1 MNQPMMLKE
10 IANYIDGK
18 LVNYSENLR
27 VDNISFSSNN
37 IGDNTLFIAIKGYSV
52 DGHKYI
58 DDAFKN
64 GAICVICEDDSYLL
78 GRIGIVVK
86 DSRYAL
92 SKLAS
97 IYYMNPSSKMFLEGV
112 TGTNG
117 KTTTDWILYNLY
129 SILGE
134 KSLRLGTLGAFS
146 QDVID
151 KEFATGMPDPLTIQG
166 ILADFVQKGGEYAVL
181 EYTSQGGTQYRGDFL
196 EYDSGIFTN
205 LTQDHLD
212 YHKTME
218 DYFLAKKRFFELLVE
233 SPKSDKNA
241 IINIDCPYG
250 KRLYD
255 YLKDKDLTLFGYGF
269 NENAEIYIKEFEQN
283 IKGSKLTL
291 QFFGMD
297 YVIESNFIGEFNAH
311 NIAAAFGAFVARTKD
326 PQKFVELFDLVPPV
340 PGRLEPVKNDKHL
353 GIYIDYAHTD
363 DALKNV
369 LETLRKIVKPEA
381 SLWCVF
387 GCGGDRDRTKRPKM
401 ARVVC
406 ELADKV
412 VMTMDNPRTEDPNQ
426 ILSDMLEGCEEP
438 DIIELD
444 RKIAIYEVLHQAK
457 DGDVVLVAGKGH
469 ENYQII
475 GTEKIHYSDK
485 EAVEEILASL

>member
-1 MNQPMMLKE
+1 MSEPMMIKD
-10 IANYIDGK
+10 IAQAVGGR
-18 LVNYSENLR
+18 LVNFSENLR
-27 VDNISFSSNN
+27 VDSISFSSAQ
-37 IGDNTLFIAIKGYSV
+37 ISDGTLFVAIKGYSV

-58 DDAFKN
+58 DDAFKK
-64 GAICVICEDDSYLL
+64 GAIAVICEDESYLL
-78 GRIGIVVK
+78 GRVGIVVEN
-86 DSRYAL
+86 SRYAL
-92 SKLAS
+92 SKLAN
-97 IYYMNPSSKMFLEGV
+97 IYYLNPSSKIFLEGV

-117 KTTTDWILYNLY
+117 KTTTNWILFNLY
-129 SILGE
+129 AFLYE
-134 KSLRLGTLGAFS
+134 KTLRLGTLGAYS
-146 QDVID
+146 EGIID
-151 KEFATGMPDPLTIQG
+151 KEFSTGMPDPLTIQG
-166 ILADFVQKGGEYAVL
+166 ILETFVNAGGDYAVL

-196 EYDSGIFTN
+196 EYDSAIFTN

-218 DYFLAKKRFFELLVE
+218 EYFLAKKRFFDLLLE
-233 SPKSDKNA
+233 SPKTDKNA

-250 KRLYD
+250 RRLYD
-255 YLKDKDLTLFGYGF
+255 YLKGKDLTLYSYGSDST
-269 NENAEIYIKEFEQN
+269 ADVYIKNFEQS
-283 IKGSKLTL
+283 IKGSKLIL
-291 QFFGMD
+291 QFFGVD

-311 NIAAAFGAFVARTKD
+311 NIAAAFGAFAARTKD
-326 PQKFVELFDLVPPV
+326 PQKFVELFSEVPPV
-340 PGRLEPVKNDKHL
+340 PGRLEPVVNDKHL

-369 LETLRKIVKPEA
+369 LETLRKIVKPE
-381 SLWCVF
+381 SNLWCVF

-401 ARVVC
+401 SKVVH

-457 DGDVVLVAGKGH
+457 EGDVVLVAGKGH

-485 EAVEEILASL
+485 EAVEEILATL